1 MRTECQSIRVS
12 EYQRY
17 ILFLLI
23 FILMLAGSNDCRA
36 EEKAAPQSVK
46 VAILPWKIN
55 APEGLEY
62 LKGAVNDMLT
72 SRIGSEPP
80 IEIIKESSIKS
91 ALSKYGSEAITEDIA
106 KNIGK
111 EVNADYVVYGSIT
124 VIADSISIDA
134 KSVAPKKV
142 IAPIFFASQGKG
154 LENIILLVN
163 ETAKDTK
170 TKILN
175 AEGITA
181 KAAPGAE
188 TPSYTGKFVAKE
200 KPAEIA
206 KDDDFVIAE
215 KVNAKGIWKSPQFPT
230 AMKYIEIADVDGD
243 KKNEIVMVDSHSL
256 FIYRLNGQ
264 KLEIVKE
271 FKEDVS
277 VKNYSISIADMNNN
291 GIPEIYVTRI
301 LNDRLNSY
309 VLEYKENEFKT
320 IASDLKW
327 FMRVVKEPKTGP
339 ALIGQKYS
347 SASGFFGAVQR
358 LEWKDGKLQES
369 SVLDIPKGL
378 NVYNFAMAD
387 LGKDGTTNVIALD
400 ERDYLHVYNKGN
412 DGLWQEM
419 WKSGEF
425 YGGSLNRLELGASS
439 TNSEASD
446 FIDIKARIIYED
458 LDGDGMGEIIISR
471 NDPGLVGRYMKV
483 IRSYDKSEM
492 IDMTWEGYEL
502 EENWK
507 TKKIDGYIADYAVSD
522 IDNDSQKELAIVIV
536 MDGGTG
542 KSYIMAYK
550 MKGK

>member
-1 MRTECQSIRVS
+1 
-12 EYQRY
+12 
-17 ILFLLI
+17 
-23 FILMLAGSNDCRA
+23 MLAGSNDCRA
-36 EEKAAPQSVK
+36 EEKPAPQSVK

-55 APEGLEY
+55 ALEGLEY
-62 LKGAVNDMLT
+62 LKGAVNDMLA

-91 ALSKYGSEAITEDIA
+91 ALSKYGSEAMTEDIA

-134 KSVAPKKV
+134 KTVAPKKV
-142 IAPIFFASQGKG
+142 ISPIFFASQGKG
-154 LENIILLVN
+154 LENIIPLVN
-163 ETAKDTK
+163 EMAKDTR

-175 AEGITA
+175 TEGITA
-181 KAAPGAE
+181 KAAPVAE
-188 TPSYTGKFVAKE
+188 IPSYTGKFVAKE

-206 KDDDFVIAE
+206 KDDDFIIAE

-271 FKEDVS
+271 FKGDVS

-339 ALIGQKYS
+339 VLIGQKYS

-358 LEWKDGKLQES
+358 FEWKDGKLQES

-378 NVYNFAMAD
+378 NTYNFAMAD
-387 LGKDGTTNVIALD
+387 LGKDGTINVIALD
-400 ERDYLHVYNKGN
+400 ERDYMHVYNKGN

-492 IDMTWEGYEL
+492 IDMAWEGYEFA
-502 EENWK
+502 ENWK

-522 IDNDSQKELAIVIV
+522 IDNDGQKELAIVIV

-550 MKGK
+550 MKEK